1 MNKLNDIGD
10 DEIRIISRGV
20 NGIQSPSQPD
30 SGDSKKSPWGRV
42 GCVAIVVAIIVAVV
56 WLLFWHSS
64 DDTTEQESLAVTT
77 EGASNSDEVVLHKK
91 GYVEILDTVVGRVPL
106 VVLTP
111 HDAVPSLHVGADVL
125 QSKDVVLAMQAADIR
140 SDNGGIVGAFVVEG
154 NLLSRG
160 KAKTGFCAII
170 DGTITIGAA
179 DATPLFEKTIESGG
193 YFFRQFP
200 LVVGNQV
207 VENKPRGDSL
217 RKALAE
223 WRGAIVVVM
232 SRTAMSYH
240 DFSQILVDMGVT
252 NAIYLV
258 GSSSAGFAVNSHG
271 IRTNYGEPSPPLYE
285 NVNYIVWR

>member
-20 NGIQSPSQPD
+20 NGIQCPSQPD
-30 SGDSKKSPWGRV
+30 PGDSKKSPWGRV

-64 DDTTEQESLAVTT
+64 DDTTEQESLTVTNQ
-77 EGASNSDEVVLHKK
+77 GASNSDEVVLHKK
-91 GYVEILDTVVGRVPL
+91 GYVEILDTVVGKVPL

-125 QSKDVVLAMQAADIR
+125 KSKDAVMAMQAADIR

-179 DATPLFEKTIESGG
+179 DATPLFEKAIESGG

>member
-20 NGIQSPSQPD
+20 NGIQCPSQPD

-42 GCVAIVVAIIVAVV
+42 GCVAIVVAILVAVV

-140 SDNGGIVGAFVVEG
+140 SDNGGFVGAFVVEG

-179 DATPLFEKTIESGG
+179 DATPLFEKAIESGG

-223 WRGAIVVVM
+223 WRGATVVVM
-232 SRTAMSYH
+232 SRIAMSYH
-240 DFSQILVDMGVT
+240 DFSQTLVDMGVT

-258 GSSSAGFAVNSHG
+258 GSSSAGFAVDSHG
-271 IRTNYGEPSPPLYE
+271 VRSDYGEKSPQPYE

>member
-20 NGIQSPSQPD
+20 NGIQCPSQPD
-30 SGDSKKSPWGRV
+30 PGDSKKSPWGRV

-56 WLLFWHSS
+56 WLLFRHSS

-91 GYVEILDTVVGRVPL
+91 GYVEILDTVVGKVPL

-125 QSKDVVLAMQAADIR
+125 QSRDVVLAMQAADIR

-160 KAKTGFCAII
+160 KAKNGFCAII

-179 DATPLFEKTIESGG
+179 DATPLFEKAIESGG

>member
-20 NGIQSPSQPD
+20 NGIQCPSQPD

-56 WLLFWHSS
+56 WLLFWYSS
-64 DDTTEQESLAVTT
+64 DDTTEQEILAVTT

-91 GYVEILDTVVGRVPL
+91 GYVEILDTVVGKVPL

-170 DGTITIGAA
+170 DGTITIGVA
-179 DATPLFEKTIESGG
+179 DATPLFEKAIESGG

-200 LVVGNQV
+200 LVVGNQI

>member
-10 DEIRIISRGV
+10 DEIRIISRGE
-20 NGIQSPSQPD
+20 NGIQGPSQPD
-30 SGDSKKSPWGRV
+30 TGDSKKSPWGRV
-42 GCVAIVVAIIVAVV
+42 GCLAIVVAIIVAVV

-64 DDTTEQESLAVTT
+64 DDATEQESLAVTT
-77 EGASNSDEVVLHKK
+77 EGASNSDDVVLLKK

-179 DATPLFEKTIESGG
+179 DATPLFEKAIESGG

-223 WRGAIVVVM
+223 WRGATVVVM
-232 SRTAMSYH
+232 SRIAMSYH
-240 DFSQILVDMGVT
+240 DFSQTLVDMGVT

-258 GSSSAGFAVNSHG
+258 GSSSAGFAVDSHG
-271 IRTNYGEPSPPLYE
+271 VRSDYGEKSLPRYE

>member
-20 NGIQSPSQPD
+20 NGIQCPSQPD

-179 DATPLFEKTIESGG
+179 DATPLFEKAIESGG

-223 WRGAIVVVM
+223 WRGATVVVM
-232 SRTAMSYH
+232 SRIAMSYH
-240 DFSQILVDMGVT
+240 DFSQTLVDMGVT

-258 GSSSAGFAVNSHG
+258 GSSSAGFAVDSHG
-271 IRTNYGEPSPPLYE
+271 VRSDYGEKSLSPYE

>member
-1 MNKLNDIGD
+1 MSKLNDIGD

-20 NGIQSPSQPD
+20 NGIQCPSQPD

-56 WLLFWHSS
+56 WLLFWRSS

-179 DATPLFEKTIESGG
+179 DATPLFEKAIESGG

-223 WRGAIVVVM
+223 WRGATVVVM
-232 SRTAMSYH
+232 SRIAMSYH
-240 DFSQILVDMGVT
+240 DFSQTLVDMGVT

-258 GSSSAGFAVNSHG
+258 GSSSAGFAVDSHG
-271 IRTNYGEPSPPLYE
+271 VRSDYGEKSLSSYE

>member
-10 DEIRIISRGV
+10 DEIRIISRGE
-20 NGIQSPSQPD
+20 NGIQGPSQPD

-56 WLLFWHSS
+56 WLLFRHSS
-64 DDTTEQESLAVTT
+64 DDATEQESLAVTT

-91 GYVEILDTVVGRVPL
+91 GYVEILDTVVGKVPL

-179 DATPLFEKTIESGG
+179 DATPLFEKAIESGG

-223 WRGAIVVVM
+223 WRGATVVVM
-232 SRTAMSYH
+232 SRIAMSYH
-240 DFSQILVDMGVT
+240 DFSQTLVDMGVT

-258 GSSSAGFAVNSHG
+258 GSSSAGFAVDSHG
-271 IRTNYGEPSPPLYE
+271 VRSDYGEKSLSPYE

>member
-20 NGIQSPSQPD
+20 NGIQCPSQPD

-160 KAKTGFCAII
+160 KAKNGFCAII

-179 DATPLFEKTIESGG
+179 DATPLFEKAIESGG

-223 WRGAIVVVM
+223 WRGATVVVM
-232 SRTAMSYH
+232 SRIAMSYH
-240 DFSQILVDMGVT
+240 DFSQTLVDMGVT

-258 GSSSAGFAVNSHG
+258 GSSSAGFAVDSHG
-271 IRTNYGEPSPPLYE
+271 VRSDYGEKSLSPYE

>member
-20 NGIQSPSQPD
+20 NGIQCPSQPD

-106 VVLTP
+106 VVMFWY
-111 HDAVPSLHVGADVL
+111 DAVPSLYVGADGL

-179 DATPLFEKTIESGG
+179 DATPLFEKAIESGG

-200 LVVGNQV
+200 LVVGNQI

>member
-56 WLLFWHSS
+56 WLLFRHSS

-125 QSKDVVLAMQAADIR
+125 QSRDVVLAMQAADIR

-179 DATPLFEKTIESGG
+179 DATPLFEKAIESGG

-223 WRGAIVVVM
+223 WRGATVVVM
-232 SRTAMSYH
+232 SRIAMSYH
-240 DFSQILVDMGVT
+240 DFSQTLVDMGVT

-258 GSSSAGFAVNSHG
+258 GSSSAGFAVDSHG
-271 IRTNYGEPSPPLYE
+271 VRSDYGEKSLSPYE

>member
-20 NGIQSPSQPD
+20 NGIQCPSQPD

-56 WLLFWHSS
+56 WLLFWRSS

-111 HDAVPSLHVGADVL
+111 HDAVPSLHIGADVL

-179 DATPLFEKTIESGG
+179 DATPLFEKAIESGG

-223 WRGAIVVVM
+223 WRGATVVVM
-232 SRTAMSYH
+232 SRIAMSYH
-240 DFSQILVDMGVT
+240 DFSQTLVDMGVT

-258 GSSSAGFAVNSHG
+258 GSSSAGFAVDSYG
-271 IRTNYGEPSPPLYE
+271 VRSDYGEKSPPPYE

>member
-1 MNKLNDIGD
+1 MKELNDIGD
-10 DEIRIISRGV
+10 DEIRVISNREYHLV
-20 NGIQSPSQPD
+20 CPSDPD
-30 SGDSKKSPWGRV
+30 NSKNSPWGCV
-42 GCVAIVVAIIVAVV
+42 GCAAIVVAIIVGVV
-56 WLLFWHSS
+56 WLLFWHSC
-64 DDTTEQESLAVTT
+64 DDASEQESLAVTT

-125 QSKDVVLAMQAADIR
+125 QSRDVVLAMQAADIR

-160 KAKTGFCAII
+160 KAKNGFCAII

-179 DATPLFEKTIESGG
+179 DATPLFEKAIESGG

-200 LVVGNQV
+200 LVVGNQI

>member
-20 NGIQSPSQPD
+20 NGIQCPSQPD

-42 GCVAIVVAIIVAVV
+42 GCLAIVVAIIVAVV

-179 DATPLFEKTIESGG
+179 DATPLFEKAIESGG

-207 VENKPRGDSL
+207 VENKPRGESL

-223 WRGAIVVVM
+223 WRGATVVVM
-232 SRTAMSYH
+232 SRIAMSYH
-240 DFSQILVDMGVT
+240 DFSQTLVDMGVT

>member
-1 MNKLNDIGD
+1 MSKLNDIGD

-20 NGIQSPSQPD
+20 NGIHCPSQPD

-170 DGTITIGAA
+170 DGTITIGVA
-179 DATPLFEKTIESGG
+179 DATPLFEKAIESGG

-200 LVVGNQV
+200 LVVGNQI

>member
-20 NGIQSPSQPD
+20 NGIQCPSQPD

-56 WLLFWHSS
+56 WLLFRHSS

-91 GYVEILDTVVGRVPL
+91 GYVEILDTVVGKVPL

-125 QSKDVVLAMQAADIR
+125 QSRDVVLAMQAADIR

-170 DGTITIGAA
+170 DGTITIGVA
-179 DATPLFEKTIESGG
+179 DATPLFEKAIESGG

-223 WRGAIVVVM
+223 WRGATVVVM
-232 SRTAMSYH
+232 SRIAMSYH
-240 DFSQILVDMGVT
+240 DFSQTLVDMGVT

-258 GSSSAGFAVNSHG
+258 GSSSAGFAVDSHG
-271 IRTNYGEPSPPLYE
+271 VRSDYGEKSLSPYE

>member
-20 NGIQSPSQPD
+20 NGIQCPSQPD
-30 SGDSKKSPWGRV
+30 SGDSKNSPWGRV

-91 GYVEILDTVVGRVPL
+91 GYVERLDTVVGGVPL

-125 QSKDVVLAMQAADIR
+125 KSKDAVMAMQAADIR

-170 DGTITIGAA
+170 DGTITIGVA
-179 DATPLFEKTIESGG
+179 DATPLFEKAIESGG

-200 LVVGNQV
+200 LVVGNQI

-258 GSSSAGFAVNSHG
+258 GSSSAGFAVDSHG
-271 IRTNYGEPSPPLYE
+271 VRSDYGEKWVPPLE

>member
-20 NGIQSPSQPD
+20 NGIQCPSQPD

-125 QSKDVVLAMQAADIR
+125 KSKDAVMAMQAADIR

-170 DGTITIGAA
+170 DGTITIGVA
-179 DATPLFEKTIESGG
+179 DATPLFEKAIESGG

>member
-20 NGIQSPSQPD
+20 NGIQCPSKPD
-30 SGDSKKSPWGRV
+30 SDNSKNSPWGCV
-42 GCVAIVVAIIVAVV
+42 GCAAIVVAIIVGVV
-56 WLLFWHSS
+56 WLLFWHSC
-64 DDTTEQESLAVTT
+64 DDASEQESLAVTN

-91 GYVEILDTVVGRVPL
+91 GYVERLDTVVGGVPL

-125 QSKDVVLAMQAADIR
+125 KSKDAVMAMQAADIR

-170 DGTITIGAA
+170 DGTITIGVA
-179 DATPLFEKTIESGG
+179 DATPLFEKAIESGG

-200 LVVGNQV
+200 LVVGNQI

>member
-20 NGIQSPSQPD
+20 NGIQCPSQPD

-179 DATPLFEKTIESGG
+179 DATPLFEKAIESGG

-200 LVVGNQV
+200 LVVGNQI

-240 DFSQILVDMGVT
+240 DSSPILVDMGVT

>member
-10 DEIRIISRGV
+10 DEIRIISRGE

-30 SGDSKKSPWGRV
+30 TGDSKKSPWGRV
-42 GCVAIVVAIIVAVV
+42 GCVAIVVAILVAVV

-179 DATPLFEKTIESGG
+179 DATPLFEKAIESGG

-223 WRGAIVVVM
+223 WRGATVVVM
-232 SRTAMSYH
+232 SRIAMSYH
-240 DFSQILVDMGVT
+240 DFSQTLVDMGVT

-258 GSSSAGFAVNSHG
+258 GSSSAGFAVDSHG
-271 IRTNYGEPSPPLYE
+271 VRSDYGEKSLSSYE

>member
-20 NGIQSPSQPD
+20 NGIQCPSKPD

-56 WLLFWHSS
+56 WLLFWHSC
-64 DDTTEQESLAVTT
+64 DDASEQESLAVTN

-91 GYVEILDTVVGRVPL
+91 GYVERLDTVVGGVPL

-111 HDAVPSLHVGADVL
+111 PDAVPSLHVGADVL
-125 QSKDVVLAMQAADIR
+125 KSKDAVMAMQAADIR

-170 DGTITIGAA
+170 DGTITIGVA
-179 DATPLFEKTIESGG
+179 DATPLFEKAIESGG

-200 LVVGNQV
+200 LVVGNQI

>member
-10 DEIRIISRGV
+10 DEIRIISRGE
-20 NGIQSPSQPD
+20 NGIQCPSQPD

-111 HDAVPSLHVGADVL
+111 HDAVPSLYVGADVL

-170 DGTITIGAA
+170 DGTITIGVA
-179 DATPLFEKTIESGG
+179 DATPLFEKAIESGG

-223 WRGAIVVVM
+223 WRGATVVVM
-232 SRTAMSYH
+232 SRIAMSYH
-240 DFSQILVDMGVT
+240 DFSQTLVDMGV
-252 NAIYLV
+252 
-258 GSSSAGFAVNSHG
+258 
-271 IRTNYGEPSPPLYE
+271 
-285 NVNYIVWR
+285 

>member
-1 MNKLNDIGD
+1 MSKLNDIGD
-10 DEIRIISRGV
+10 DEIRIISRGE
-20 NGIQSPSQPD
+20 NGMQCPSQPD

-91 GYVEILDTVVGRVPL
+91 GYVEILDTVVGKVPL

-170 DGTITIGAA
+170 DGTITIGVA
-179 DATPLFEKTIESGG
+179 DATPLFEKAIESGG

>member
-1 MNKLNDIGD
+1 M
-10 DEIRIISRGV
+10 
-20 NGIQSPSQPD
+20 
-30 SGDSKKSPWGRV
+30 
-42 GCVAIVVAIIVAVV
+42 
-56 WLLFWHSS
+56 
-64 DDTTEQESLAVTT
+64 TT

-111 HDAVPSLHVGADVL
+111 HDAVPSLYVGADVL

-179 DATPLFEKTIESGG
+179 DATPLFEKAIESGG
-193 YFFRQFP
+193 HFFRQFP
-200 LVVGNQV
+200 LVVGNQI

>member
-10 DEIRIISRGV
+10 DEIRIISRGE
-20 NGIQSPSQPD
+20 NGIQGPSQPD

-64 DDTTEQESLAVTT
+64 DDATEQESLAVTT

-179 DATPLFEKTIESGG
+179 DATPLFEKAIESGG

-223 WRGAIVVVM
+223 WRGATVVVM
-232 SRTAMSYH
+232 SRIAMSYH
-240 DFSQILVDMGVT
+240 DFSQTLVDMGVT

-258 GSSSAGFAVNSHG
+258 GSSSAGFAVDSHG
-271 IRTNYGEPSPPLYE
+271 VRSDYGEKSLPPYE

>member
-56 WLLFWHSS
+56 WLLFRHSS

-77 EGASNSDEVVLHKK
+77 EGASNSDEVVFHKK

-160 KAKTGFCAII
+160 KAKNGFCAII

-179 DATPLFEKTIESGG
+179 DATPLFEKAIESGG

-223 WRGAIVVVM
+223 WRGATVVVM
-232 SRTAMSYH
+232 SRIAMSYH
-240 DFSQILVDMGVT
+240 DFSQTLVDMGVT

-258 GSSSAGFAVNSHG
+258 GSSSAGFAVDSHG
-271 IRTNYGEPSPPLYE
+271 VRSDYGEKSLSPYE